1 MSGVWGGWR
10 GGVRGRAKGQGPPY
24 SFLFVIIRY
33 YSLLFFSVKNIN
45 RLVAARL
52 EARWRVDTAGWIVYI
67 E

>member
-1 MSGVWGGWR
+1 MCEA
-10 GGVRGRAKGQGPPY
+10 GRKDKARHILYY
-24 SFLFVIIRY
+24 SLLFVIIRY